1 MRQPATRGRRRAK
14 AERLAPAGDLSQAAT
29 VRRQRAFLAAF
40 VNNGAVVHAARAA
53 RVSRSVVYHWRRTDE
68 SFERRFQEALE
79 DAAEVIEAE
88 ARRRA
93 VDGWQEEVYQQGRL
107 VGTVTRYSNT
117 LLALLLRCRRPEI
130 YGNRAAAKTPS
141 TPTVP
146 LIDPKMSTDAEL
158 IERITAAQTLLVGR
172 IG

>member
-1 MRQPATRGRRRAK
+1 MKPDTMRQA
-14 AERLAPAGDLSQAAT
+14 SQAKTALRSPSAT
-29 VRRQRAFLAAF
+29 ARRQRAFIAAF

-79 DAAEVIEAE
+79 DAADVIEAE

-130 YGNRAAAKTPS
+130 YGTRLKAPPA
-141 TPTVP
+141 PTIP
-146 LIDPKMSTDAEL
+146 LIDPRTSTDAEL
-158 IERITAAQTLLVGR
+158 SERINAARELLVRWTG
-172 IG
+172 